1 MLLAH
6 LPSDKFL
13 DKFLEIIKGI
23 LEFLYFPQHT
33 ICRAPQWRSCLLS
46 VVASV
51 FSSANRARSF
61 QLLSSSPKQHKPHRV
76 LRRIALCIV
85 FCIAVH
91 WWSSVEAAA
100 SARTNNWNGL
110 GVWEDR
116 GRDGALITTKS
127 NQPTPPSFAKLGLLK
142 IQLFPPGPN
151 TPLVRTLGV
160 QSQAL
165 ILSKGGNGHVRDQIS
180 EEIQI

>member
-1 MLLAH
+1 MLFAISHCFWRLTPPPTSVCHLPIGETLAKDSLSSILLYFYFTIFLFLYFVELYLIETPPSPMLLAH

-91 WWSSVEAAA
+91 WWCSVEAAA
-100 SARTNNWNGL
+100 SARTNN
-110 GVWEDR
+110 
-116 GRDGALITTKS
+116 
-127 NQPTPPSFAKLGLLK
+127 
-142 IQLFPPGPN
+142 
-151 TPLVRTLGV
+151 
-160 QSQAL
+160 
-165 ILSKGGNGHVRDQIS
+165 
-180 EEIQI
+180 